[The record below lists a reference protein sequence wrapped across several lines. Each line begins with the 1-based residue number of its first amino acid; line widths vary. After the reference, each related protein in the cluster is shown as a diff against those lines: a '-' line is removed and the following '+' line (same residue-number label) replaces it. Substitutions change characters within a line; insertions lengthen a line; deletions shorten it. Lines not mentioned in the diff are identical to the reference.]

1 MEIILKTLQ
10 GRSIILIIDE
20 TGDKKKGEST
30 DYVKRQYI
38 GNLGKIETGIVAVT
52 AYGYLEGITFPLTF
66 EVFKPKEKLKDADLY
81 KTKPQI
87 AGEMIEELQKLGFKF
102 ELVLADS
109 LYGESDV
116 NFVSVLSKFNLN
128 YLLAIRSN
136 HAVWLPREQKVRW
149 NNWRKFERVFG
160 DGRTETRY
168 IREIIFGKRRQQQF
182 WQITTDIDT
191 LPDHSTWYV
200 MSNIPGVKYCE
211 VGNLYGLRTW
221 VEYGLKQSR
230 GMRPAACELECI
242 QARSAGKNELG
253 WADFRVTNYAQ
264 IEKWWEM
271 VMSAY
276 LMVSLHSHRLNPS
289 LSSLPEKFQ
298 EHELWDFK
306 EGWKNVLN
314 NLHLII
320 QPFVGFNFIKRWLKV
335 FPIPQLSLGFPRL
348 ISLMNLFDICDFTA
362 YFRDSCYRAT
372 A

>member
-1 MEIILKTLQ
+1 MVAPRLPVPTVQFIDSYCELYQNLFPEVRSFENFKYLHLGMISELKRKTLPAIAKLVGLDNEQSLHHFLTKSPWDAQELRKRRLEIILKTLQ

-20 TGDKKKGEST
+20 
-30 DYVKRQYI
+30 
-38 GNLGKIETGIVAVT
+38 
-52 AYGYLEGITFPLTF
+52 
-66 EVFKPKEKLKDADLY
+66 
-81 KTKPQI
+81 
-87 AGEMIEELQKLGFKF
+87 
-102 ELVLADS
+102 
-109 LYGESDV
+109 
-116 NFVSVLSKFNLN
+116 

-168 IREIIFGKRRQQQF
+168 VREIIFGKRRQQQF

-221 VEYGLKQSR
+221 VEYGLKQS
-230 GMRPAACELECI
+230 
-242 QARSAGKNELG
+242 KNELG